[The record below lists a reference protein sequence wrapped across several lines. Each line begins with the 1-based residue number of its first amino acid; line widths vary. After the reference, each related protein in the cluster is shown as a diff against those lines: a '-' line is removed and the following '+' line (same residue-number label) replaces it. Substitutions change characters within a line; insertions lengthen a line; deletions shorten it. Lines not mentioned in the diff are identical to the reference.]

1 MKSVHNLCKLLIAH
15 GRTDGLIDKMDA
27 YLANDRLT
35 VEEYNSLT
43 AMLEGAADE
52 Q

>member
-1 MKSVHNLCKLLIAH
+1 MTSVYNLCKLLIA
-15 GRTDGLIDKMDA
+15 RGLINGLTDKMDA

-43 AMLEGAADE
+43 AMLEGKDE

>member
-1 MKSVHNLCKLLIAH
+1 MTSVYNLCKLLIAR
-15 GRTDGLIDKMDA
+15 GRTNGLNDKMDA

-43 AMLEGAADE
+43 AMLEGTDE

>member
-1 MKSVHNLCKLLIAH
+1 MTSVSNLCKLLIAR
-15 GRTDGLIDKMDA
+15 GRTDGLNDKMDA

-43 AMLEGAADE
+43 AMLEGKNE